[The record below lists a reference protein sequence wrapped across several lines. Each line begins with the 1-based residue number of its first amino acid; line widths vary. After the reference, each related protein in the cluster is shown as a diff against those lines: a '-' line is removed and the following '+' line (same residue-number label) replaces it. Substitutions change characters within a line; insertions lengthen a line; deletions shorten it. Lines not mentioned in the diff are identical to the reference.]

1 MAKRKDLKKNINYIC
16 GELFTECVVV
26 SNFTPNVD
34 IDKAADIMSEILTV
48 QNEFI
53 SRISHTG
60 RGSEKLFYKKLYAEF
75 NEKVQKIITEL
86 RSLN

>member
-26 SNFTPNVD
+26 SNFSPNVD
-34 IDKAADIMSEILTV
+34 MQKAADLMTEILAM
-48 QNEFI
+48 QNEFV

-60 RGSEKLFYKKLYAEF
+60 KGSEKLFYKKLYAEF
-75 NEKVQKIITEL
+75 NEKVQDIIGKL
-86 RSLN
+86 QALN